1 MIITQNPNAIL
12 DTIIEKQTYSSLYLL
27 SDSNTYTK
35 CMPVIADSV
44 KKYNIQ
50 TLTITAG
57 ENTKNIDTCIHLWE
71 QLNEKMADRH
81 SLLINLGGGMITD
94 IGGFIASTFKRGMSF
109 INIPTSMLAMIDA
122 SIGGKNGI
130 NFGSYKNQI
139 GVINEPMEVIVSP
152 IFLKTLDRRNYLS
165 GYAEALKHG
174 LIGGKDAYKVTI
186 PFISPSYER
195 DDFTSFL
202 QKNISIKEKI
212 VAIDPTEKADRK
224 ALNIGHTIGHAL
236 ESLSHNKNEVM
247 LHGEAVAWGM
257 IAELKL
263 AELVFGKKPEIL
275 PEIESFI
282 AEHYQ
287 QPPMNENDFN
297 ELLSI
302 MKQDKKNYKSEI
314 NFTLLKEAG
323 QYKINQTATENQ
335 IIESLKYI
343 CKLCKS

>member
-1 MIITQNPNAIL
+1 MIITQNPNSTLTSLL
-12 DTIIEKQTYSSLYLL
+12 DGQAYSSIYLL
-27 SDSNTYTK
+27 TDSNTHTK
-35 CMPVIADSV
+35 CMPVIADSIE
-44 KKYNIQ
+44 KFNIQ
-50 TLTITAG
+50 TLTISAG
-57 ENTKNIDTCIHLWE
+57 ENTKNIDTCIYLWE

-94 IGGFIASTFKRGMSF
+94 IGGFVASTFKRGMSF

-130 NFGSYKNQI
+130 NFNSFKNQI
-139 GVINEPMEVIVSP
+139 GTINEPNEVIISP

-165 GYAEALKHG
+165 GYAEALKHA
-174 LIGGKDAYKVTI
+174 LIDGYDAYTYTAS
-186 PFISPSYER
+186 FISPTYTNE
-195 DDFTSFL
+195 DFTEFL
-202 QKNISIKEKI
+202 QKNISIKERI
-212 VAIDPTEKADRK
+212 VAKDPTEKADRK

-236 ESLSHNKNEVM
+236 ESLSHQKNNVM
-247 LHGEAVAWGM
+247 LHGEAVAWGV

-263 AELVFGKKPEIL
+263 AEIQYKKTPKIL
-275 PEIESFI
+275 TDVESFI
-282 AEHYQ
+282 SKNYST
-287 QPPMNENDFN
+287 PPMVKGDFT
-297 ELLSI
+297 ELLSL

-323 QYKINQTATENQ
+323 EFEINQTATEEQ